1 MKKILAAFSITV
13 FFSCNHKNKKV
24 VDAVFADSLIT
35 HYSGPAS
42 IKNNDAEIKF
52 WRGRINPANPGI
64 VNEMK
69 YAGNLT
75 GRFHLTGDIK
85 DVKTSDSILKRIDTL
100 FNHKEAAPLL
110 SMVSH
115 CILQH
120 RFTEANAYLQSAIAI
135 GIKPYESYSSLFD
148 VNFELGNYT
157 LASQSLKAIRAENDY
172 GYKFRQSKWEHY
184 NGNFDSAVAAMQK
197 AVLLSDGNISLQQAA
212 LSNTADLYLHNGK
225 LEQANDLYVKS
236 IRLDAGD
243 LHSIMGLG
251 WIALVHDKKDSL
263 AEKIFRFVQT
273 KTKSPDPLFK
283 LIFVAQARGDSSEE
297 KKLSNEF
304 VNYVS
309 DSSYGNMYNKYLIE
323 LYADVLNE
331 PAKAESIAKR
341 ELGNRSTPQTY
352 AWYAYSLFK
361 NNKSDE
367 AFIIFRQHVTG
378 KPLESLEL
386 YWIGKMMKAL
396 HKGYDAKEYLSAAY
410 DNRFDLSPAKI
421 KDLETMKDI
430 K

>member
-157 LASQSLKAIRAENDY
+157 LASQSLKAIRSENDY

-225 LEQANDLYVKS
+225 LEQAS
-236 IRLDAGD
+236 TR
-243 LHSIMGLG
+243 S
-251 WIALVHDKKDSL
+251 
-263 AEKIFRFVQT
+263 R
-273 KTKSPDPLFK
+273 
-283 LIFVAQARGDSSEE
+283 RSS
-297 KKLSNEF
+297 
-304 VNYVS
+304 
-309 DSSYGNMYNKYLIE
+309 
-323 LYADVLNE
+323 
-331 PAKAESIAKR
+331 R
-341 ELGNRSTPQTY
+341 
-352 AWYAYSLFK
+352 
-361 NNKSDE
+361 
-367 AFIIFRQHVTG
+367 
-378 KPLESLEL
+378 
-386 YWIGKMMKAL
+386 
-396 HKGYDAKEYLSAAY
+396 
-410 DNRFDLSPAKI
+410 
-421 KDLETMKDI
+421 
-430 K
+430 